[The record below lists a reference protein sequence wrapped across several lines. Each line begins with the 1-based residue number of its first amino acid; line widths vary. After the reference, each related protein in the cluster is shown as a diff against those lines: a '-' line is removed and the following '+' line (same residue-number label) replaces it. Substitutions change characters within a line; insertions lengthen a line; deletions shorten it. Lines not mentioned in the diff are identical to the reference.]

1 MGEEQFPFGKA
12 NRVFSIYFLKYIS
25 FLVETSGVRYWTNL
39 TLRRFLSHTSG
50 ELGENILKL

>member
-39 TLRRFLSHTSG
+39 TLRRFLSHTLG
-50 ELGENILKL
+50 DLGENI